1 MTLGVT
7 KSEVSQPLRGT
18 LVLDLAK
25 GIAGAQAAAL
35 LAEAGARVVKTKRP
49 VPNPLEEA
57 PTWVEPGKAE
67 GVLWKYVSRGKEIW
81 ELEYKRPEG
90 REELNNAVAAADVI
104 IHELSDEQAREV
116 DFHPAALRKLNQRL
130 VIVTITPFGATG
142 PRSHYRADDLVSMA
156 SSGVMHSTPGFPD
169 FVDDLD
175 SSPPLRPSSEIAEL
189 AAGVVGAA
197 GCVEAL
203 IERDRTGRSQTVDVS
218 IQEALASLL
227 GWDCAIY
234 NYGGAVI
241 GRRESRAGLSPNS
254 YQPCRD
260 GWVVLVAF
268 MDHHWRELVDMMG
281 NPDWAQL
288 PMFNAMTDRGE
299 NWDSLEPLISLWLA
313 DQDRLE
319 LMTEAQKRGLPTCAA
334 LEIPEAFDN
343 EQTTHRRFHQPLDGG
358 RVPGAVATVNGTRV
372 ATTKPVSESTVAF
385 DQDERASVREM
396 LGPSIKDERA
406 GKGSLAGVRVID
418 FGHIVAVPLAAQWLA
433 FMGAEVIQV
442 ESRTNLPSRK
452 FTPIIGDPPENT
464 SGLYNHVNR
473 NKKSVTINLR
483 DPRGIEFAKRLVATA
498 DVVLENFSAGTMEKL
513 GLGYE
518 DLREVNPDVIMLSLS
533 AFGHDGPWRDYA
545 ALHSGV
551 MLLSGLAAV
560 TGYEGGHPRMCGS
573 ILPDGL
579 AACRVSLSVL
589 QAIYHKR
596 LTGEGQYVQ
605 LAMAE
610 IVQSLLPE
618 PIYEFTRFGRARPRM
633 GNRSPHF
640 APHNV
645 YRTSGED
652 TWIAISVR
660 SDDEWA
666 ALAEMMARP
675 ELASDPR
682 FSSKASR
689 VQNVSELDDAISA
702 WSRTVVAE
710 EATDSLQ
717 AQGVCAAPVMSVRD
731 LLEDAHLVSRGFVRD
746 VEHPL
751 AGTHP
756 MPARPWRLLTGDDPE
771 MRHAPLLGDWNKEF
785 FRGVLDLTDDE
796 MRGLEQEQVIF

>member
-1 MTLGVT
+1 M
-7 KSEVSQPLRGT
+7 
-18 LVLDLAK
+18 LDLAN
-25 GIAGAQAAAL
+25 GIAGAHTGAL
-35 LAEAGARVVKTKRP
+35 LAEAGATVVKPKRP
-49 VPNPLEEA
+49 ETNPLEEV
-57 PTWVEPGKAE
+57 PTWVDSDAAK
-67 GVLWKYVSRGKEIW
+67 GVLWKYVNRGKQLW
-81 ELEYKRPEG
+81 QLDYKTSEG
-90 REELNNAVAAADVI
+90 RDELDKAVAAADVVV
-104 IHELSDEQAREV
+104 HELTDDQAREV
-116 DFHPAALRKLNQRL
+116 DFDPPALLKLNQKL
-130 VIVTITPFGATG
+130 VIVTVTPFGATG
-142 PRSHYRADDLVSMA
+142 PRSHYRADDLVAMA
-156 SSGVMHSTPGFPD
+156 SSGLMHSTPGFPD
-169 FVDDLD
+169 FVEDLD
-175 SSPPLRPSSEIAEL
+175 KYPPLRPSSEMAEL
-189 AAGVVGAA
+189 AGGVAGAA

-227 GWDCAIY
+227 VWDSAIY

-268 MDHHWRELVDMMG
+268 MDHQWRELVDMMG
-281 NPDWAQL
+281 NPDWANL
-288 PMFNAMTDRGE
+288 PMFNTMTERGE
-299 NWDSLEPLISLWLA
+299 NWDSLEPLIHLWLA

-319 LMTEAQKRGLPTCAA
+319 LMAEAQKRGLPTCAA
-334 LEIPEAFDN
+334 LEIPEAFEN
-343 EQTTHRRFHQPLDGG
+343 EQTKHRRFHQSLDGG
-358 RVPGAVATVNGTRV
+358 RIPGAVPTVNGTRV
-372 ATTKPVSESTVAF
+372 KTRMPMSESTASI
-385 DQDERASVREM
+385 DELLRRTSTDPRD
-396 LGPSIKDERA
+396 PSSEDERA
-406 GKGSLAGVRVID
+406 GKGSLAGLRVID

-433 FMGAEVIQV
+433 FMGAEVIQI

-473 NKKSVTINLR
+473 NKKSVTINLS
-483 DPRGIEFAKRLVATA
+483 DPRGVEFAKRLVETA
-498 DVVLENFSAGTMEKL
+498 DVVMDNFSAGTMEKL

-518 DLREVNPDVIMLSLS
+518 DLRQVKPDLIMLSLS

-579 AACRVSLSVL
+579 AASRVSLAVL

-596 LTGEGQYVQ
+596 MTGEGQYVQ
-605 LAMAE
+605 MAMAE

-640 APHNV
+640 APHDV
-645 YRTSGED
+645 YRTLGDD
-652 TWIAISVR
+652 TWIAISIS

-666 ALAEMMARP
+666 ALVETMGRP
-675 ELASDPR
+675 ELGSDSR
-682 FSSKASR
+682 FSSNGAR
-689 VQNVSELDDAISA
+689 VQNVSELDDEISA
-702 WSRTVVAE
+702 WSRGVVAE
-710 EATDSLQ
+710 EAVGSLQ
-717 AQGVCAAPVMSVRD
+717 ALGVRAAPVMSVRD
-731 LLEDAHLVSRGFVRD
+731 LLSDTHLASRGFVRD

-771 MRHAPLLGDWNKEF
+771 MRHAPLLGDWNNEF
-785 FRGVLDLTDDE
+785 FRGLLHLTDDE
-796 MRGLEQEQVIF
+796 IQRLEQDQVIF